1 MERYKDW
8 DDDSNIVAYE
18 IGDDFIIIEF
28 RNGRERFY
36 KYSYISTG
44 QMRIENMKSL
54 AMKGDGLNSFIST
67 ERPPYE
73 SKW

>member
-18 IGDDFIIIEF
+18 IGDDFLIIEF
-28 RNGRERFY
+28 RNGRVRFY
-36 KYSYISTG
+36 RYSYISTG
-44 QMRIENMKSL
+44 QSRVEHMKQL
-54 AMKGDGLNSFIST
+54 ARAGDGLNSFIST
-67 ERPPYE
+67 QKPQYE